1 MRVLIACESSGVV
14 RRAFA
19 ALGHDAV
26 SCDLLPAED
35 GETSQ
40 HVTGDVLPLFSQGWD
55 LLIAHPP
62 CTYLCGANAGHM
74 RHGCSL
80 YTAEQAVTMRD
91 DAARFFMAMVNAP
104 IDRIAVEN
112 PVGCMSSRYRK
123 PDQYLQPWQF
133 GDPESKKTCLWLK
146 NLPPLK
152 PTNVLPL
159 PECGHWANQTPS
171 GQNKLSPSAD
181 RWRLRSK
188 TYQGIA
194 DAMAR
199 QWGAL

>member
-40 HVTGDVLPLFSQGWD
+40 HVTGDVLPLLSQGWD

-80 YTAEQAVTMRD
+80 YTAEQAVALRD
-91 DAARFFMAMVNAP
+91 DAARFFMAMVDAP
-104 IDRIAVEN
+104 IEHIAVEN
-112 PVGCMSSRYRK
+112 PVGCMSSRHRK

-152 PTNVLPL
+152 QTNVLPL

-171 GQNKLSPSAD
+171 GQSKLSPSAD

-194 DAMAR
+194 DAMAQ

>member
-1 MRVLIACESSGVV
+1 VRVLIACESSGVV

-19 ALGHDAV
+19 ALGHHAV

-35 GETSQ
+35 GETAL
-40 HVTGDVLPLFSQGWD
+40 HVTGDVLPLLLQGWD
-55 LLIAHPP
+55 ILIAHPP

-74 RHGCSL
+74 KHGCSL
-80 YTAEQAVTMRD
+80 YTTAEAVQLRA
-91 DAARFFMAMVNAP
+91 DAVDFFMAFVGAP
-104 IDRIAVEN
+104 IERIAIEN
-112 PVGCMSSRYRK
+112 PVGVMSQRYRK

-146 NLPPLK
+146 NLAPLV
-152 PTNVLPL
+152 PTKILPL
-159 PECGHWANQTPS
+159 PECGHWENQTPS
-171 GQNKLSPSAD
+171 GQNKLSPGAD

-194 DAMAR
+194 NAMAQ
-199 QWGAL
+199 QWGTR